1 MVAGTGRSA
10 NEPRSPGGG
19 PGRIRPAGPRAAQIG
34 DRGRIPWSA
43 VNLLRFLP
51 LLALAAV
58 VNVLLFADLL
68 QSTALPAR
76 APAPAAD
83 LETIGRMVVIGVDG
97 VDVRMLR
104 EYIAAGAMPHA
115 QALMEAGALHALQP
129 ELPPE
134 SPVSWSS
141 LMTGVNPGMHGV
153 FDFIRVVGAY
163 VPENGMVD
171 VRRARFALGRIPI
184 RPPVLRSR
192 LRTKTFVDRV
202 HAAGY
207 SVTSLRQPLL
217 FPAPSMPGARLT
229 SGLGTPDVAGSAGY
243 YTLYSSRAGFQ
254 RGSTTFGG
262 LRVLL
267 EGGPRARAFET
278 TLYGPFDPTL
288 GLDARGGRQRAGVPL
303 RLHVEGEGETALV
316 RIELAG
322 QTARVARGE
331 RTPFLSVAFR
341 IGSLPPAT
349 VHGLVRFQVQQVQPL
364 TILASP
370 VNFDPRDAPFPIS
383 SPPSYGNTLWK
394 RYGAYE
400 TVGWQEETFPL
411 NDRNQTDRG
420 FLTDLL
426 ADLERGAGILLGEM
440 ERGDRLVFSVFTAT
454 DRACHA
460 FYRYRDVGHPLHPE
474 RDEALGDPIRTVFS
488 AFDDILGRV
497 RAALGPDDTL
507 LIVSDHGFQ
516 TWRWQVHVNQW
527 LVDNGYMTL
536 AGDPDHKTLDH
547 VFAGVRGPAS
557 VDWSKTRAFAMGLG
571 QIYLNV
577 EGRYPHGIVAPAD
590 ADALAEEIRAG
601 LLPLENPYL
610 GPGGD
615 GAVGRRVFKRIT
627 KLSTVYRGRF
637 LAEAPDLQLG
647 FAEGYRVSWQ
657 TALLGGMRQGGDVF
671 EPNRVPWSGDHCS
684 TDPSLVPG
692 IVLSNRRIPPSAP
705 GRPYHVRDI
714 AATVL
719 AHFGIEAPELQG
731 QSAPI
736 PLGDGP

>member
-1 MVAGTGRSA
+1 MA
-10 NEPRSPGGG
+10 
-19 PGRIRPAGPRAAQIG
+19 
-34 DRGRIPWSA
+34 
-43 VNLLRFLP
+43 NLLRYLP
-51 LLALAAV
+51 LLVLVAAL
-58 VNVLLFADLL
+58 NVLLFADLL
-68 QSTALPAR
+68 QSAVLPER
-76 APAPAAD
+76 APAAAKD
-83 LETIGRMVVIGVDG
+83 LDSIGRMIVIGIDG

-104 EYIAAGAMPHA
+104 EYIAAGAMPNA
-115 QALMEAGALHALQP
+115 KALMEQGALHPLRP

-141 LMTGVNPGMHGV
+141 LMTGVNPAMHGV
-153 FDFIRVVGAY
+153 FDFIRVVGNY

-171 VRRARFALGRIPI
+171 VRRARFALGRIPL

-192 LRTKTFVDRV
+192 LRAKTFVDRV
-202 HAAGY
+202 HEAGY
-207 SVTSLRQPLL
+207 TVTSLRQPLL
-217 FPAPSMPGARLT
+217 FPAPSRPGARLT

-288 GLDARGGRQRAGVPL
+288 GLDERGGRRRAGIPL
-303 RLHVEGEGETALV
+303 RFHVEGTGPDAVL
-316 RIELAG
+316 RIELDG
-322 QTARVARGE
+322 QTAKAGLGE
-331 RTPFLSVAFR
+331 RTPFLPVAFD

-349 VHGLVRFQVQQVQPL
+349 VHGIVRFQVQQLEPL
-364 TILASP
+364 TVLTSP

-383 SPPSYGNTLWK
+383 SPPSYGNVLWQ

-411 NDRNQTDRG
+411 NDFNQTDKG
-420 FLTDLL
+420 FLDDLL

-440 ERGDRLVFSVFTAT
+440 ERGDRLVFAVFTAT

-460 FYRYRDVGHPLHPE
+460 FYRYRDEGHPLHGD
-474 RDEALGDPIRTVFS
+474 RDEALGDPIRTVFT

-497 RAALGPDDTL
+497 RETLGPNDTL
-507 LIVSDHGFQ
+507 LVASDHGFQ

-577 EGRYPHGIVAPAD
+577 KGRFPHGIVAPAD
-590 ADALAEEIRAG
+590 ADALADEIRAK

-610 GPGGD
+610 GPAGD
-615 GAVGRRVFKRIT
+615 AGIGRQVFKSIT
-627 KLSTVYRGRF
+627 KLRDVYTGRF
-637 LAEAPDLQLG
+637 LPEAPDLQLG

-684 TDPSLVPG
+684 TDQSLVPG
-692 IVLSNRRIPPSAP
+692 IVLSNRPMPPAP
-705 GRPYHVRDI
+705 ADRPYHVRDI

-719 AHFGIEAPELQG
+719 AHFGIDAPELEG
-731 QSAPI
+731 QSEPI
-736 PLGDGP
+736 PLAPGP